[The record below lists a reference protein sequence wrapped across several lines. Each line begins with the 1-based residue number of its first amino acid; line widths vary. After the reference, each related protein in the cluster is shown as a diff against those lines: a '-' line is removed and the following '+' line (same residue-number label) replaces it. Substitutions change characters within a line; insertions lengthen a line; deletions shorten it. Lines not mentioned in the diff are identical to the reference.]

1 MQREGGGCMTY
12 LYHQIGNC
20 NPAGVEINPGWYAL
34 LGAILGLSV
43 EEALHKICKTP
54 YGGERTHYYRQKKG
68 CTLVWIDKKKFRQ
81 AMDRKGYTYR
91 IIGELLN
98 VSHGKV
104 ARMMRERTDIE
115 FAHMVE
121 EALDL
126 NKGEL
131 ILKEDMK

>member
-1 MQREGGGCMTY
+1 M
-12 LYHQIGNC
+12 
-20 NPAGVEINPGWYAL
+20 
-34 LGAILGLSV
+34 
-43 EEALHKICKTP
+43 
-54 YGGERTHYYRQKKG
+54 
-68 CTLVWIDKKKFRQ
+68 WIDKKKFRQ